1 MLQPASAGLDAED
14 IASIRRS
21 LDNFVKF
28 IVAQD
33 FDALALL
40 YCEDAVLM
48 PPHQPAVRGR
58 AAIRQWMAT
67 FPRVTRF
74 TYKIEQIE
82 GRMDLAYVQGTSVMT
97 MQPEDTPGSVDEF
110 VKFIEV
116 RRLQTDGSW
125 LIADDIFNSDK

>member
-1 MLQPASAGLDAED
+1 MPQPALAALVAED
-14 IASIRRS
+14 VATIRRS

-48 PPHQPAVRGR
+48 PPNQPAVRGR

-74 TYKIEQIE
+74 TFEIEQIE
-82 GRMDLAYVQGTSVMT
+82 GRMELAYVRGTSVMT
-97 MQPEDTPGSVDEF
+97 MQPEGTPGPVDEF
-110 VKFIEV
+110 VKFIEI
-116 RRLQTDGSW
+116 RKRQPDGSW
-125 LIADDIFNSDK
+125 PIADDIFNSDK